1 MSERTLRRSTR
12 YTLVAVIALA
22 VMAVA
27 GVWIVNAQAQAQSL
41 NTTTVEAAA
50 VPPQLII
57 DRDFPDPDISRFG
70 DTYYAYSTNSG
81 PNLPVATASSIDG
94 TWTVSD
100 QDALPQLGAW
110 AQPGRTWAPDVSQRP
125 DGSYLLY
132 YAAHSVNPDRQ
143 CIGAAVAGSPLGPFV
158 PVGNGPLVC
167 PAELGGAIDAASFSE
182 GDDHYLIYKT
192 DGNAV
197 GLRPGIYLQ
206 RTGADGVQFRGDPV
220 RIMEN
225 DQDAERNIIEA
236 PVLLK
241 QGGNYVLLYS
251 GGEYWNGSYFSS
263 YAVSETIT
271 GPYTKA
277 YRPLMTNDSLDGAV
291 DGPGGADIIRGDT
304 DHIVFHG
311 HLPAGGRGVYVA
323 DLGWANDYPV
333 VRGSRVRYEA
343 ESGDLNNCRV
353 RTEAHGASQ
362 GAVAAYIDHVD
373 SYVDISV
380 FAPSAGRHQVVIG
393 FANGSV
399 DGAQHTL
406 KINGEQSTVVGYPF
420 TGWDNWME
428 LGVAVELESGWNTI
442 RLNHRSSYAELDYI
456 EVS

>member
-1 MSERTLRRSTR
+1 MPERTLRRSTR

-22 VMAVA
+22 VVAVA
-27 GVWIVNAQAQAQSL
+27 GVWIANAQAQAQAL
-41 NTTTVEAAA
+41 NTPTVEAEAI
-50 VPPQLII
+50 PPRLII
-57 DRDFPDPDISRFG
+57 DRDFPDPDVSRFG

-94 TWTVSD
+94 PWSLA
-100 QDALPQLGAW
+100 QRDALPQLGSW
-110 AQPGRTWAPDVSQRP
+110 ALPGRTWAPDVSQRP
-125 DGSYLLY
+125 DGTYLLY
-132 YAAHSVNPDRQ
+132 YTAHSLNPDRQ
-143 CIGAAVAGSPLGPFV
+143 CIGAAVAETPTGPFQ
-158 PVGNGPLVC
+158 PVGDTPLVC
-167 PAELGGAIDAASFSE
+167 PSELGGAIDAASFSE

-206 RTGADGVQFRGDPV
+206 PTSTDGLQLFGEPI

-225 DQDAERNIIEA
+225 DQDSERNIIEA

-241 QGGNYVLLYS
+241 QGGNYVLFYA
-251 GGEYWNGSYFSS
+251 GGEYWNGSYFTG
-263 YAVSETIT
+263 YAVATSVG

-277 YRPLMTNDSLDGAV
+277 YRPLMTNGSLDGAV
-291 DGPGGADIIRGDT
+291 DGPGGADIVRGDT

-311 HLPAGGRGVYVA
+311 HLPSGGRGVYVA

-343 ESGDLNNCRV
+343 ESGDLNECRV
-353 RTEAHGASQ
+353 RTDARGASQ
-362 GAVAAYIDHVD
+362 GAVAAYIDHSN
-373 SYVDISV
+373 SYVDLSV
-380 FAPSAGRHQVVIG
+380 FTPSAGRHQVVIG

-399 DGAQHTL
+399 DGARHTL
-406 KINGEQSTVVGYPF
+406 TVNGEQPTVVSYPF
-420 TGWDNWME
+420 TGWDNWTE
-428 LGVAVELESGWNTI
+428 LGVVVDLATGWNTI
-442 RLNHRSSYAELDYI
+442 RLNQRASYTELDYI